1 MAMVRGIGIWEG
13 EKPRTTVVRERLWG
27 EDSASDTS
35 VVDLAGDC
43 DSVVVDPERSKG
55 GGAGSESFET
65 GAIWGGAERGPLSLT
80 MDTIIF
86 SKSSELM

>member
-1 MAMVRGIGIWEG
+1 MVRGIGIWEG

-27 EDSASDTS
+27 EDCAEASDTS

-55 GGAGSESFET
+55 RGAGGESFET